1 MSGLN
6 PLIIAKINDAN
17 NSYKDGDVEV
27 AVKKLTTILNEL
39 DESLE
44 GRYQSTEARLIVMSL
59 YKIFFV
65 KKDFKQAKIWAEEV
79 FKFEITEKATSE
91 LINLGAVHFKLGEL
105 DEAYSCFLKAYE
117 KGKYRAFKEEDN
129 EFWDFFKSRNG

>member
-1 MSGLN
+1 MPGMN

-17 NSYKDGDVEV
+17 NSYKDGDIDG

-39 DESLE
+39 DESPE
-44 GRYQSTEARLIVMSL
+44 GRYQSTEARLIAMSL

-65 KKDFKQAKIWAEEV
+65 KKDFKQAKTWAEEV
-79 FKFEITEKATSE
+79 FKFEIPEKATSE

-129 EFWDFFKSRNG
+129 EYWEFFKSRNS